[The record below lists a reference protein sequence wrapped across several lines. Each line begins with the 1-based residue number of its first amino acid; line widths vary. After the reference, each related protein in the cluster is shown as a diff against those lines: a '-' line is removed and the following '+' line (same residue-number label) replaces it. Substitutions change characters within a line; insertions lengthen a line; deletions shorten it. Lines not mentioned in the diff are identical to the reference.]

1 MQNKKNSQKLWTM
14 FVYFIVITALI
25 SGCGAQKPKV
35 YHVGLIS
42 YGDAFTAVGD
52 GVKEKMTELGYIED
66 QNIVYE
72 TRIASATADDA
83 EELRL
88 AKELV
93 DAKVDVIVAYPSP
106 SVVAAIKAT
115 NGTNIPVVFVY
126 YPIEG
131 NALIKSV
138 REPGG
143 NLTGVRY
150 PGPELMTR
158 RIQLLHTI
166 APQVKRVWI
175 GYNTAGPNTAVA
187 LDALRPAATEAGIT
201 LVEVPVTKMEELAAD
216 LAARDA
222 SDDIGM
228 DAIFTMPDSFNTST
242 AGFSVLNKF
251 ATEHNLPL
259 VGSLATMVDSALFVN
274 NIDNKTLGELAVPLI
289 DKVLKGIQAGTIPV
303 VTPNQTL
310 TINYKV
316 AQRLGLT
323 VPDSLLKQAEK
334 IIR

>member
-1 MQNKKNSQKLWTM
+1 MQNKKNLQKLWTM
-14 FVYFIVITALI
+14 FVYFIVIAALI

-35 YHVGLIS
+35 YRVGMIS

-52 GVKEKMTELGYIED
+52 GIKEKMTELGYIEG
-66 QNIVYE
+66 QNLVYE
-72 TRIASATADDA
+72 IRIAGATADEA

-93 DAKVDVIVAYPSP
+93 DAKVDVIVAFPSP
-106 SVVAAIKAT
+106 SVVGAIGAT
-115 NGTNIPVVFVY
+115 NGTDIPVIFVY

-150 PGPELMTR
+150 PGPELMIR

-175 GYNTAGPNTAVA
+175 GYNTAGPNTTVA
-187 LDALRPAATEAGIT
+187 LDALRPAAEQAGIT
-201 LVEVPVTKMEELAAD
+201 LVEVPATKMEELAAD
-216 LAARDA
+216 LAVRDA
-222 SDDIGM
+222 SDDIGI
-228 DAIFTMPDSFNTST
+228 DAIFLMPDSFNTST
-242 AGFSVLNKF
+242 DGFAVLSKF

-259 VGSLATMVDSALFVN
+259 VGSLTSMVDSALFIN
-274 NIDNKTLGELAVPLI
+274 TIDNKTLGELAAPVI
-289 DKVLKGIQAGTIPV
+289 DKVLHGTQAGTLPV
-303 VTPNQTL
+303 ITPDQIL
-310 TINYKV
+310 IINYKV
-316 AQRLGLT
+316 AQQLGLT
-323 VPDSLLKQAEK
+323 VPESLLKQATK